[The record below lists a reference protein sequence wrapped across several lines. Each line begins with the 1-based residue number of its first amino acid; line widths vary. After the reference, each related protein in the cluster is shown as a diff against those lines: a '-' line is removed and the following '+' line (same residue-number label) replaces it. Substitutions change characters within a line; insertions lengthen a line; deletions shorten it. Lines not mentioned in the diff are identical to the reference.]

1 MAWNRW
7 YRIRSYIGSSLW
19 VIPFVALVL
28 EQILLRSALA
38 LSDKLDWTPL
48 WPLTKSATSTALQT
62 IISLSLSFLVFT
74 FGSILVAIQVASGQ
88 LTPRIIAT
96 ALLRDNVNRLT
107 AGLFVFTLLFA
118 IGSVARPN
126 PSGPRLI
133 LWLNGFLGLASICAF
148 LYLIDYAARLL
159 RPGSILWRIAEDGR
173 AVIEDVYPRPAQ
185 DADGGLRA
193 PNLGK
198 PDVII
203 PHRGGGAV
211 VIAIN
216 IPALV
221 AEARR
226 SDCLVELVPR
236 VGNFVDVGEP
246 LFRLY
251 GVKGDVNQVKL
262 QNSVALAPERTIEQ
276 DATFA
281 IRVIVDVANKALSPA
296 INDPTTGVLAID
308 QVHRL
313 LRMIGQRH
321 LHDEIVADGDG
332 QGRLVLRTPNWDDF
346 VQLACCEIR
355 LYGAGNFQIARRLR
369 AMIEDLMQTLPER
382 RRPPLRQELRLLDE
396 IIDRLYLSP
405 EDRALAR
412 TLDMQGLG
420 GGIHG
425 QAGISG

>member
-19 VIPFVALVL
+19 VIPFIALIL
-28 EQILLRSALA
+28 EQVVLRGALA
-38 LSDKLDWTPL
+38 LSGRLDWTPL
-48 WPLTKSATSTALQT
+48 WPLAQEATATALQT
-62 IISLSLSFLVFT
+62 IITLTLSFLVFT

-96 ALLRDNVNRLT
+96 ALLRDNVIRLT

-118 IGSVARPN
+118 IGAVARLN
-126 PSGPRLI
+126 ASGPRLV
-133 LWLNGFLGLASICAF
+133 LWLAGFLGLASIAAF

-173 AVIEDVYPRPAQ
+173 KVVKDVYPRPVK

-193 PNLGK
+193 PPLGE
-198 PDVII
+198 PDLTIA
-203 PHRGGGAV
+203 HRAGAAV
-211 VIAIN
+211 VIAVN

-226 SDCLVELVPR
+226 ADCLVELVPR
-236 VGNFVDVGEP
+236 VGDFVGVGED

-251 GVKGDVNQVKL
+251 GAKRAANPVRLIG
-262 QNSVALAPERTIEQ
+262 SVAFAPERTIEQ

-281 IRVIVDVANKALSPA
+281 LRVIVDVAIKALSPA

-308 QVHRL
+308 QLHRL
-313 LRMIGQRH
+313 LRLIGQRH
-321 LHDEIVADGDG
+321 LHDEIVADADG
-332 QGRLVLRTPNWDDF
+332 KGRLLLRTPNWDDF

-355 LYGAGNFQIARRLR
+355 LYGGGNFQIARRLR
-369 AMIEDLMQTLPER
+369 AMIEDLIANLPER
-382 RRPPLRQELRLLDE
+382 RRPPLRQELRLLDQA
-396 IIDRLYLSP
+396 IDRFYLSP
-405 EDRALAR
+405 EDQALAR
-412 TLDMQGLG
+412 TADMQGLG
-420 GGIHG
+420 G
-425 QAGISG
+425 AGGAGRT